1 MTHFRTLCL
10 ATLTIAVLIAL
21 WPFYAA
27 LMIVAGLTAIGLDL
41 ALTWAIRRW
50 R

>member
-1 MTHFRTLCL
+1 MTPFRLITLAAL
-10 ATLTIAVLIAL
+10 VIVTLIAL

-27 LMIVAGLTAIGLDL
+27 LAIAAGLTAIGLERVID
-41 ALTWAIRRW
+41 WAIRRW

>member
-1 MTHFRTLCL
+1 MPPFRTLCL
-10 ATLTIAVLIAL
+10 AALTIAVLIAL

-27 LMIVAGLTAIGLDL
+27 LAIAAGLTAIGLERAID
-41 ALTWAIRRW
+41 WAIRRW